1 MTLLTPEQQRVE
13 AELRELVG
21 HAAFALTAEGRGV
34 LTAGEATVVVD
45 VPPHARH
52 VVCSTGLGSL
62 PSDPAARQSVVMAA
76 LQYNMF
82 LAEGD
87 GAAVAAHPN
96 GDGSLYLCYRLPLH
110 SLDGT
115 VLANVIANL
124 AARAGPLAQRL
135 WGLEATAARAGA
147 AAEVPAPALSS
158 QFMNLRA

>member
-1 MTLLTPEQQRVE
+1 MNLLTPEQQRVE

-21 HAAFALTAEGRGV
+21 QASFALTAEGRGV
-34 LTAGEATVVVD
+34 LTAGAATVVVD
-45 VPPHARH
+45 VPAHARH

-62 PSDPAARQSVVMAA
+62 PSDPAARQSALMAA

-96 GDGSLYLCYRLPLH
+96 GDGSLYLCYRVPLNG
-110 SLDGT
+110 LDGT

-124 AARAGPLAQRL
+124 AARAGPLAERL
-135 WGLEATAARAGA
+135 WGFEAGA
-147 AAEVPAPALSS
+147 ATGGVAAAVPAPELSS

>member
-1 MTLLTPEQQRVE
+1 MTFLTPEQQRVE

-21 HAAFALTAEGRGV
+21 QAAFALTAEGRGV
-34 LTAGEATVVVD
+34 LTAGAATVVVD
-45 VPPHARH
+45 VPAHARH

-62 PSDPAARQSVVMAA
+62 PSDPAARQSALMAA

-96 GDGSLYLCYRLPLH
+96 GDGSLYLCYRVPLNG
-110 SLDGT
+110 LDGT

-124 AARAGPLAQRL
+124 AARAGPLAERL
-135 WGLEATAARAGA
+135 WGFEAGA
-147 AAEVPAPALSS
+147 ATGGVAAAVPAPELSS